1 MVSEA
6 EPPLTKHWTQ
16 HLGKVVSG
24 SIVTSG
30 LVEHH
35 LPGSALSDVSWCW
48 TPAPGLLRCGIAL
61 IHTSQTVHLD
71 HIGRPHLNLDTFVAM
86 ITIDSDIL
94 EHVLMTSETMS

>member
-35 LPGSALSDVSWCW
+35 LPRL
-48 TPAPGLLRCGIAL
+48 PRPHPLPGGAVGLRLLRRPVAL
-61 IHTSQTVHLD
+61 VDRVQGVHLD
-71 HIGRPHLNLDTFVAM
+71 DVGRPHLR
-86 ITIDSDIL
+86 
-94 EHVLMTSETMS
+94 